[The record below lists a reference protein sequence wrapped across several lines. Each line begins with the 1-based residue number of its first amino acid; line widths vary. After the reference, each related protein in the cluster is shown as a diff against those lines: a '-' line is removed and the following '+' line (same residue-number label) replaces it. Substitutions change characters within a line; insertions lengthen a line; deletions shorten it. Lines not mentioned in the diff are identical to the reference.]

1 MLGEDALFPSIVQ
14 REVVRPNALGLYPV
28 MTVLRLAKRER
39 GLACLYLFPCFVS
52 IQSFE
57 ANLQKSLESTTMRSP
72 G

>member
-1 MLGEDALFPSIVQ
+1 MLGENAIFPGILQ
-14 REVVRPNALGLYPV
+14 CEVVRPNALGRYPV
-28 MTVLRLAKRER
+28 ITVLRSAKRER

>member
-1 MLGEDALFPSIVQ
+1 MLGEDALFPGIVQ

-28 MTVLRLAKRER
+28 MTVLRLAKREWE
-39 GLACLYLFPCFVS
+39 LACLYLFPSFVS
-52 IQSFE
+52 IQPFE